1 MDMFEDGNSNWER
14 LTDVAIMLVK
24 QSTFPDMDKRLVVQ
38 VLEKAKQLHQ
48 EQAAEKSGGAV
59 SIK

>member
-1 MDMFEDGNSNWER
+1 MDMFENGNSNWER
-14 LTDVAIMLVK
+14 LTDIAINLVE
-24 QSTFPDMDKRLVVQ
+24 QYFPVGLDRAMTVR

-48 EQAAEKSGGAV
+48 EQASKKSGGAV

>member
-14 LTDVAIMLVK
+14 LTDVSIMLVK
-24 QSTFPDMDKRLVVQ
+24 QSNFPDMDKRLVVQ

-48 EQAAEKSGGAV
+48 EQASKKSGGV
-59 SIK
+59 VGIK